1 MPQSGISLA
10 GTLAYFSCSAF
21 LRPRAREIRAAK
33 TIFHLSGWSAR
44 YRPASI
50 ACRRWFHRGRAR
62 DFLSLG
68 SVQSLFRQMASWFAL
83 DHEWPG
89 PGGRIFH
96 AVCGTFNGVMLP
108 WDRPFL
114 VSGALMGLA

>member
-1 MPQSGISLA
+1 MA
-10 GTLAYFSCSAF
+10 CTLAYFAGSAF
-21 LRPRAREIRAAK
+21 LTASTREIRAAK
-33 TIFHLSGWSAR
+33 TVFHLSGWPAR

-50 ACRRWFHRGRAR
+50 ACRRWFHRSRAR

-68 SVQSLFRQMASWFAL
+68 SVQSLFRQMAAWFGL
-83 DHEWPG
+83 DYEWPG

-96 AVCGTFNGVMLP
+96 AVCGTFNGVMLS

-114 VSGALMGLA
+114 VSGALLGLA